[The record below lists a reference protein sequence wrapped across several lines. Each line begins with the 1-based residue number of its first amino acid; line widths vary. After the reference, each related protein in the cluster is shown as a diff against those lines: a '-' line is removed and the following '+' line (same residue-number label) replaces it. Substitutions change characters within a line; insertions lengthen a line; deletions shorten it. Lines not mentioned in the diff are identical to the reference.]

1 MASVTDV
8 EEGVMVARQRRTT
21 IAEVASHAGVSPAT
35 VSRVMNGRFVGDEA
49 VAERVRASAA
59 SLDYSPSPLARGL
72 ALGTTRT
79 VAFVVPDLANP
90 AFQAVLSSLSKSAAR
105 SGYRV
110 LVADSVETPSDE
122 LAIATEIRRR
132 CDAIVLCAPRMPDG
146 ELAHAIETLAPIVLI
161 NRPGSGRGASMLSI
175 DYHSGVHQLAEHLYS
190 LGHRRMVYV
199 AGPATSA
206 SDGYRRRGLDAFH
219 AERPDVELEIL
230 PGGVSVDEGRAV
242 SEAVRDSGA
251 TAALA
256 FNDLVAIG
264 LIHGLG
270 ELGLSVPGDIS
281 VTGFDDIPYARYN
294 SPSLT
299 TASVPHEELG
309 VQAWDRMDTLVA
321 GGDPGHSVLFQPRL
335 EVRASTAAPR

>member
-1 MASVTDV
+1 MA
-8 EEGVMVARQRRTT
+8 ARQRRTT
-21 IAEVASHAGVSPAT
+21 IAEVAAHAGVSPAT
-35 VSRVMNGRFVGDEA
+35 VSRVMNGRFVGEES
-49 VAERVRASAA
+49 VAERVRASAQT
-59 SLDYSPSPLARGL
+59 LDYSPSPLARGL

-132 CDAIVLCAPRMPDG
+132 CDAIVLCAPRMPDAQ
-146 ELAHAIETLAPIVLI
+146 LAEAIENLAPIVLI
-161 NRPGSGRGASMLSI
+161 NRPGTGHGAAMLSI
-175 DYHSGVHQLAEHLYS
+175 DYHAGVHQLAEHLYA
-190 LGHRRMVYV
+190 LGHRRLVYV
-199 AGPATSA
+199 AGPTTSA
-206 SDGYRRRGLDAFH
+206 SDGYRRRGLKAFLAGH
-219 AERPDVELEIL
+219 EDVTLETL
-230 PGGVSVDEGRAV
+230 PGGVSVDDGRAV
-242 SEAVRDSGA
+242 AEAVRGSGA

-270 ELGLSVPGDIS
+270 ELGVSVPGDVS

-294 SPSLT
+294 SPALT

-309 VQAWDRMDTLVA
+309 VQAWDRMDTLV
-321 GGDPGHSVLFQPRL
+321 GGGEPGHSVLFQPRL
-335 EVRASTAAPR
+335 EVRASTAPPR